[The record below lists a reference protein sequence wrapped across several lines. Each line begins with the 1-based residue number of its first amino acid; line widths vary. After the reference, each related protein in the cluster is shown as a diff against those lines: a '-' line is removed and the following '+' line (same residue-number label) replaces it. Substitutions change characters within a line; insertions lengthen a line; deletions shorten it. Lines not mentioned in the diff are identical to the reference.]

1 MNDKAAKL
9 TALVIASLS
18 AFITPFMMSSINI
31 ALPDIGK
38 EFNAD
43 AVMLSWIAASY
54 LLASAVT
61 LVPFGKLADIYGRK
75 KIFMLGMSLF
85 TITSL
90 LCALSVSATHVDL
103 FSNFSGCRQCNVL
116 CYRYCDLKLGL
127 SYPKTGRGSGYC
139 CGRGLHWPVLRAV
152 MSEDF

>member
-1 MNDKAAKL
+1 MNDRATQL
-9 TALVIASLS
+9 TALTIASLS
-18 AFITPFMMSSINI
+18 SFITPFMMSSINI
-31 ALPDIGK
+31 AMPDIGK

-75 KIFMLGMSLF
+75 KIFVLGMSLF

-90 LCALSVSATHVDL
+90 LCALSV
-103 FSNFSGCRQCNVL
+103 
-116 CYRYCDLKLGL
+116 
-127 SYPKTGRGSGYC
+127 
-139 CGRGLHWPVLRAV
+139 
-152 MSEDF
+152 